1 MISSEAELR
10 EIKKA
15 FQEIDSN
22 SDGILTKEEMMN
34 GLKLIGMNNESEMN
48 SLFAGIDMDEN
59 GKIE

>member
-34 GLKLIGMNNESEMN
+34 GLKLIGMNNEAEID